1 MTKRQRIDKSIV
13 LAMLLLGLAAEQA
26 FSRSDEV
33 TITLFSPQGQVR
45 QVHQAMARFSA
56 PMVPISMPDQVL
68 QPFEVDCAVP
78 GRGRW
83 VDQRT
88 WVYQFKDDLPG
99 GLRCRFTTHPSL
111 HALDGRAVTGQKTF
125 HFDTGGPA
133 VLHVTP
139 RAVSHVADDDPG
151 WINEDQLF
159 VLQLN
164 APVALE
170 QLVQQVRCVAE
181 GITEEIP
188 VAPLAEEALRHMLAF
203 EAQGNSGTTPG
214 LYGAYQQDKAYPG
227 TVVALQCKRTLPAN
241 ATVQLIWP
249 AGLAAPS
256 GVATRTEQRLMFKVR
271 EPLRASVHCSREN
284 AQAGCL
290 PIAPIE
296 VHFTAAIPIEQARRV
311 VLRTKDGTQ
320 RFAAQLPGPDAQPG
334 AESGDA
340 PPALTRMTFPGP
352 FPQRTTLVVALPDDL
367 RDGDGRS
374 LANATRFPLDVAVD
388 RAPPLAKFSTGRFG
402 ILERQAGGL
411 LPLTIRH
418 VEQSLQLR
426 RLDVPATETDAQAGS
441 WPQRLWALLGTLGAR
456 SSKTGPR
463 ALEGWVQ
470 QIGVG
475 EHSTGE
481 DADRAILRWLERL
494 YETDG
499 SSAEDS
505 YREYENRAKPL
516 SLLQNAPQTRTLSVP
531 LDDVEQT
538 QVIGIPLQ
546 KPGFYVVELA
556 SPALGTALLPPPE
569 TKPGEQPRLPGP
581 MYVRTMA
588 LVTNLA
594 VHFKKGHSSSLV
606 WVTTLDR
613 ARAVKGAHVAV
624 RDCQG
629 TVLWQGTT
637 DTDGVALIQQ
647 PLPDADENHFCPH
660 DFWNYYVSARTAD
673 DMAFTLSSWEEGIE
687 PWRFNMAS
695 YGPLETDIGH
705 TIMDRTLL
713 RPGETVHMKHLVR
726 KTVAKG
732 LTWSADLPRYAVVI
746 HQGSGAVV
754 ASQKLDWDNTLA
766 ALMQWPIPKDAK
778 LGTYRVVLTD
788 TSGAQYDPHDYEAEG
803 LDGGSFRVEAF
814 RVPLMKGQVAIPK
827 APVVGK
833 TPVSLALDVR
843 YLSGG
848 GAASLPAVLRWGMEE
863 RAVRFAGFD
872 DFTFANGGVSAG
884 LERTMGESRPLTLAK
899 LPIQLDEHGSAT
911 VSLGPLP
918 SAEHA
923 QAILAEL
930 EYRDPNG
937 EVQTVSRRIPWWPAP
952 VVVGIKPSSWMARQG
967 DDLALTVATVSPD
980 GQPKKD
986 IPVVVEIYRRQ
997 TVSHRK
1003 RLVGG
1008 FYAYENQRLIV
1019 RVGEACQGHS
1029 GADGLLHCKTKA
1041 QATGEL
1047 LLVAR
1052 AAGAAAHTETW
1063 VHGASE
1069 TWFGGED
1076 HDRMDVLAEKERYE
1090 PGESA
1095 RLQVRMPFRQALAL
1109 VTVERQG
1116 ILRHRVL
1123 ALSGQDPVIT
1133 VPILGS
1139 DAPNV
1144 FVSVLAVRGRVSG
1157 VQPTAMVDLGRPA
1170 FKLGYAGLDV
1180 GWRAHSLEVQV
1191 TPRHEVYPVRAK
1203 AEATIQVRRADGRPL
1218 PADATVALAVVD
1230 DGLLQLQANES
1241 WDVLPA
1247 MMARRG
1253 LGVETSTAA
1262 MHVVGKR
1269 HFGKK
1274 AAPPGGGGGVS
1285 AARELFDTLLSWQP
1299 NVRLDAQ
1306 GKATVSLPINDSL
1319 TSFTLAAM
1327 ATAGSDT
1334 FGTGRGTIRTSQ
1346 DVMVFSGLPPVVR
1359 QGDHYDAEFT
1369 VRNMLPKAL
1378 AVQARLEMA
1387 FDGLPQAH
1395 DQAAGYQVIQS
1406 LQLAPQGSQVVR
1418 YPVQVPQ
1425 QATANHIQ
1433 LTLTDTQGRRLD
1445 ALRITQQVAAPYPV
1459 RTWQQTLVR
1468 VQHRSAIPVAPVAD
1482 AVPGTVALQASVSS
1496 TLVGSLDGVRRAMRA
1511 YPYSCL
1517 EQQVSKA
1524 VVLDQPQTVLSRLAD
1539 YQDGDGLLR
1548 FWSCDCRGSDVLT
1561 SYVLTMAH
1569 EAGWTLPALVKQR
1582 ALQGLR
1588 AFVEGRLQR
1597 RSVFAAADERLRQLA
1612 ALAALARYGEANA
1625 AMLDALLID
1634 PALLPASGLLDWLD
1648 VNNRLQ
1654 QSSRGQR
1661 QASLNLLR
1669 ARVDMGGARLGLV
1682 NENQERLYWLL
1693 LSPDAV
1699 AARLLHLVALE
1710 PSWQE
1715 DAPRLAIGLQD
1726 RQVRGQWD
1734 ITTANAWG
1742 MLAMRRYA
1750 ARFEQHPP
1758 TGASHVILGSRH
1770 HVVNW
1775 QPPPQQVPQT
1785 DVRWPLAAPETLQL
1799 LHLGHGAPWVTISSL
1814 AARRLDHEVQSGYA
1828 ISRTIQAVER
1838 REPNAWHVGDVLRL
1852 RLAVHAVSPM
1862 AYVVVADPIPSG
1874 ATILGDVHRS
1884 ALLEAGEDTAG
1895 VWPAYEERT
1904 FTAYRAYFDFFP
1916 QGDQVLEY
1924 TMRLNQSGRFVL
1936 PGTRVEAM
1944 YAPERYGEL
1953 PGSELVVL
1961 P

>member
-1 MTKRQRIDKSIV
+1 MTRRERVYKGV
-13 LAMLLLGLAAEQA
+13 FLAMLLLLGMAAEQA
-26 FSRSDEV
+26 FSRSDEAAV
-33 TITLFSPQGQVR
+33 ALFSPQGESR
-45 QVHQAMARFSA
+45 QVHQAVARFTV
-56 PMVPISMPDQVL
+56 PMVPFSTPDQSL
-68 QPFEVDCAVP
+68 EPFSVDCAVP

-88 WVYQFKDDLPG
+88 WVYQFKGNLPG
-99 GLRCRFTTHPSL
+99 GQHCRFTLRHGL
-111 HALDGRAVTGQKTF
+111 HDPAGRTVAGQQTF
-125 HFDTGGPA
+125 IFNTGGPA
-133 VLHVTP
+133 VLNVTP
-139 RAVSHVADDDPG
+139 RAVSRVAEDDHG

-164 APVALE
+164 APVAPDKLA
-170 QLVQQVRCVAE
+170 QQVRCVAG
-181 GITEEIP
+181 GIAEEIP

-203 EAQGNSGTTPG
+203 EAQGNSGTNPA
-214 LYGAYQQDKAYPG
+214 LYQAYQQDKAYPG

-241 ATVQLIWP
+241 AEVQLIWP

-256 GVATRTEQRLMFKVR
+256 GVATSAAQRLMFKVR
-271 EPLRASVHCSREN
+271 EPLRASVRCSREN
-284 AQAGCL
+284 PQAGCL
-290 PIAPIE
+290 PIAPIQ
-296 VHFTAAIPIEQARRV
+296 VHFTAAIPLEQARGV
-311 VLRTKDGTQ
+311 VLRTKDGMQ
-320 RFAAQLPGPDAQPG
+320 RFAAQLPALGEQAG
-334 AESGDA
+334 AETGDV
-340 PPALTRMTFPGP
+340 PPSVTQLTFPGP
-352 FPQRTTLVVALPDDL
+352 FPQRAMLAVALPDDL
-367 RDGDGRS
+367 RDIDGRS
-374 LANATRFPLDVAVD
+374 LANAARFPLDVAVD

-402 ILERQAGGL
+402 ILERRAGGI

-418 VEQSLQLR
+418 VEQNLRVR
-426 RLDVPATETDAQAGS
+426 RLDVPAAEADALPDT
-441 WPQRLWALLGTLGAR
+441 WPQRLWAFLGTAGVR
-456 SSKTGPR
+456 GSKTMPR
-463 ALEGWVQ
+463 ALDGWVQ
-470 QIGVG
+470 QIGG
-475 EHSTGE
+475 AGNGASE
-481 DADRAILRWLERL
+481 DADRAILKWLELL
-494 YETDG
+494 YRTDG
-499 SSAEDS
+499 SSADS
-505 YREYENRAKPL
+505 YLEYENRDKPL
-516 SLLQNAPQTRTLSVP
+516 SLLQKAAQTRTLSVP

-556 SPALGTALLPPPE
+556 SPALGAALLPPPE
-569 TKPGEQPRLPGP
+569 IERGEQPRPPGP

-594 VHFKKGHSSSLV
+594 VHFKKGASSSLV

-613 ARAVKGAHVAV
+613 AQAVGGAHVVV

-629 TVLWQGTT
+629 ALLWQGTT
-637 DTDGVALIQQ
+637 NTDGVALIQQ
-647 PLPDADENHFCPH
+647 PLPDAGENLSCAETIGH
-660 DFWNYYVSARTAD
+660 YYVSARTAD
-673 DMAFTLSSWEEGIE
+673 DMAFALSSWEEGIE

-695 YGPLETDIGH
+695 YGPIETDIAH
-705 TIMDRTLL
+705 TIVDRTLL

-726 KTVAKG
+726 KAVAKG
-732 LTWSADLPRYAVVI
+732 LTWPVAPPGNALIV

-754 ASQKLDWDNTLA
+754 ASQKLEWDNALA
-766 ALMQWPIPKDAK
+766 ALMQWTIPGDAK
-778 LGTYRVVLTD
+778 LGTYRIVLTD
-788 TSGAQYDPHDYEAEG
+788 ASAAQYDSDAQR
-803 LDGGSFRVEAF
+803 LDSGSFRVEAF
-814 RVPLMKGQVAIPK
+814 RVPLMKGQIAIPK
-827 APVVGK
+827 TPVVGK
-833 TPVSLALDVR
+833 TPVSLSLDVR

-848 GAASLPAVLRWGMEE
+848 GAARLPTVLRWGMEE
-863 RAVRFAGFD
+863 RAVSFDGFD
-872 DFTFANGGVSAG
+872 GFTFANGGVSEG
-884 LERTMGESRPLTLAK
+884 LERAVGDTRPLTLAK
-899 LPIQLDEHGSAT
+899 VPMQLDEHGSAT
-911 VSLGPLP
+911 VSLGPIP
-918 SAEHA
+918 AAERA

-937 EVQTVSRRIPWWPAP
+937 EAQTVSRRIPWWPAP
-952 VVVGIKPSSWMARQG
+952 VVVGIKTSSWLPRQG
-967 DDLALTVATVSPD
+967 SDLGLEVATLSPD
-980 GQPKKD
+980 GQPEKD
-986 IPVVVEIYRRQ
+986 VPVVVEIYRRQ

-1008 FYAYENQRLIV
+1008 FYAYENQSIVMRL
-1019 RVGEACQGHS
+1019 GEVCQGHS

-1041 QATGEL
+1041 HASGEL
-1047 LLVAR
+1047 LIVAR

-1063 VHGASE
+1063 VRGKAE

-1076 HDRMDVLAEKERYE
+1076 HDRMDVLAEKNRYE

-1095 RLQVRMPFRQALAL
+1095 RLQVRMPFRHALAL

-1116 ILRHRVL
+1116 ILRYRLL
-1123 ALSGQDPVIT
+1123 ALSGQDPVIA

-1157 VQPTAMVDLGRPA
+1157 VQPTATVDLGRPA
-1170 FKLGYAGLDV
+1170 FKLGYTGLDV

-1191 TPRHEVYPVRAK
+1191 APRQGVYPVRAK

-1218 PADATVALAVVD
+1218 PEHASVALAVVD

-1262 MHVVGKR
+1262 MQVVGKR

-1274 AAPPGGGGGVS
+1274 AAPPGGGGGAS
-1285 AARELFDTLLSWQP
+1285 ATRELFDTLLSWQP
-1299 NVRLDAQ
+1299 NVQLDAQ
-1306 GKATVSLPINDSL
+1306 GKATVSIPINDSL

-1327 ATAGSDT
+1327 ATAGSDA

-1359 QGDHYDAEFT
+1359 QGDQYDAEFT
-1369 VRNMLPKAL
+1369 VRNTLPKTL

-1387 FDGLPQAH
+1387 FDGLPQAQG
-1395 DQAAGYQVIQS
+1395 QAAGHQVVQS

-1418 YPVQVPQ
+1418 YPVHVPL
-1425 QATANHIQ
+1425 QATASHIQ
-1433 LTLTDTQGRRLD
+1433 FTLTDTQGRRLD

-1468 VQHRSAIPVAPVAD
+1468 LRGRSAIPVAPVAD
-1482 AVPGTVALQASVSS
+1482 AMPGTAALQASVSS
-1496 TLVGSLDGVRRAMRA
+1496 TLLGSLDGVRRAMRD

-1524 VVLDQPQTVLSRLAD
+1524 VVLNQPDAVLPKLAD
-1539 YQDGDGLLR
+1539 YQDADGLLR
-1548 FWSCDCRGSDVLT
+1548 FWPCDCRGSDVLT
-1561 SYVLTMAH
+1561 SYVLTMAQ
-1569 EAGWTLPALVKQR
+1569 EAGWTLPSRVQQG

-1588 AFVEGRLQR
+1588 AFVAGRLR
-1597 RSVFAAADERLRQLA
+1597 RDSAFYAADETLRKLA
-1612 ALAALARYGEANA
+1612 ALAALARYDQANR

-1634 PALLPASGLLDWLD
+1634 PALLPTSALLDWLD

-1654 QSSRGQR
+1654 NPSRDQR
-1661 QASLNLLR
+1661 EAASNLLR
-1669 ARVDMGGARLGLV
+1669 SRLDMGGARLALV
-1682 NENQERLYWLL
+1682 NESQERFYWLL

-1699 AARLLHLVALE
+1699 AARLLHLVATE

-1715 DAPRLAIGLQD
+1715 DAPRLAMGLQD

-1742 MLAMRRYA
+1742 MLAMRRFA
-1750 ARFEQHPP
+1750 ARFERQAP

-1775 QPPPQQVPQT
+1775 QPPPRQAT
-1785 DVRWPLAAPETLQL
+1785 ETNVRWPLVSPETLQL
-1799 LHLGHGAPWVTISSL
+1799 LHLGGGAPWVTISSL
-1814 AARRLDHEVQSGYA
+1814 AARHLDHEVQSGYA

-1838 REPNAWHVGDVLRL
+1838 REPNAWHVGDVLRV
-1852 RLAVHAVSPM
+1852 RLAVHAISHM

-1874 ATILGDVHRS
+1874 ATILGGVHQA
-1884 ALLEAGEDTAG
+1884 ALLEAGERAAG
-1895 VWPAYEERT
+1895 VWPAYEERS
-1904 FTAYRAYFDFFP
+1904 FTTYRAYFDAFP
-1916 QGDQVLEY
+1916 QGDQVVEY

-1936 PGTRVEAM
+1936 PGSRVEAM